1 MAVPSGIVFL
11 TKVTSYR
18 PDHNIQPLTCLMNLF
33 SSLKTDLQHLKSSNH
48 LQSISPS

>member
-18 PDHNIQPLTCLMNLF
+18 PDPNRWDQTFLYRN
-33 SSLKTDLQHLKSSNH
+33 KQA
-48 LQSISPS
+48 